1 MRGWNGSVGSV
12 LQRAEL
18 AGGEVEGWQLGL
30 TLLMAFTARV
40 AAPYA
45 AERAFVFCWTVW
57 NSKIRSFSDIAPQ
70 RRVQQPLPGDFRM
83 PHVDRAVPS
92 GQRKV

>member
-1 MRGWNGSVGSV
+1 MRGQNGSVGSV

-45 AERAFVFCWTVW
+45 AVRGFVFCWTVW
-57 NSKIRSFSDIAPQ
+57 NSKIRSFRVIAPQ
-70 RRVQQPLPGDFRM
+70 RREHQLLPQDFRM
-83 PHVDRAVPS
+83 PHID
-92 GQRKV
+92 

>member
-1 MRGWNGSVGSV
+1 MRGQNGTFGSVF
-12 LQRAEL
+12 QRAEL

-45 AERAFVFCWTVW
+45 AVRAFVFCCTVW
-57 NSKIRSFSDIAPQ
+57 NSKIRSFSDIPPQ
-70 RRVQQPLPGDFRM
+70 RREHQLLFQGFQDATR
-83 PHVDRAVPS
+83 
-92 GQRKV
+92 